1 MDAPPPLKG
10 ETKVIDLI
18 IFLLAPG
25 WLLKDKYTAEELDK
39 MGVKLK

>member
-1 MDAPPPLKG
+1 MDAPLAKRRN
-10 ETKVIDLI
+10 KVIDLI

-25 WLLKDKYTAEELDK
+25 WLLKDKYTAEELEK